1 MPEGPEILYTSLL
14 LKKNLKGYK
23 LEEINSYTDKP
34 AIVPKDLTGKIEDI
48 DCYGKLFWI
57 KVSGKNHS
65 YYIDIHYGITGWL
78 MFDKPEKNIKF
89 DFKFRKGDKEFML
102 YMEDRRRFSKVK
114 VDTQEQHDALINKMG
129 VDILSRDF
137 TEEYFKGIFNDKK
150 TMVAALLLKQEYF
163 AGLGNYIKNESMYW
177 SNLKIKI
184 KTNEIEEKDIKNL
197 YNNILFVSYSN
208 LVELLREDH
217 LVRMLDEN
225 RKANMPD
232 NIEVPYIY
240 QVYGREK
247 TPEGQKVYK
256 YKVAGRDS
264 YCIKSL
270 C

>member
-1 MPEGPEILYTSLL
+1 MPEGPEILYTALL
-14 LKKNLKGYK
+14 LKKTLKGYK
-23 LEEINSYTDKP
+23 LAEINSYTDKP
-34 AIVPKDLTGKIEDI
+34 AIVPKDLTGKIEEI

-57 KVSGKNHS
+57 KVSGKSQS

-89 DFKFRKGDKEFML
+89 DFKFTKGNDEFML

-129 VDILSRDF
+129 VDILSKDF
-137 TEEYFKGIFNDKK
+137 TEEYFKEIVSNKK
-150 TMVAALLLKQEYF
+150 TMIAAILLKQEYF
-163 AGLGNYIKNESMYW
+163 AGLGNYIKNEAMYW
-177 SNLKIKI
+177 SNLKIKS
-184 KTNEIEEKDIKNL
+184 KTDELDEEDIKNL

-208 LVELLREDH
+208 LMELLRDDH
-217 LVRMLDEN
+217 LVRMLDDN
-225 RKANMPD
+225 RKENMPEKL
-232 NIEVPYIY
+232 EVPYIY